1 MFSKI
6 LVANRGEIA
15 LRVIRSAKEL
25 GLKTVAVYSEPD
37 RNSLHTLLADE
48 KICIGPARASESYLN
63 IPNILSAAEI
73 AKADAIHP
81 GYGFLAENPRLP
93 EICESSGITFI
104 GPPAPIMRLM
114 GDKNKARQA
123 MEKARLPII
132 PGSDRTIEDLKEARK
147 TAEKVGYPVILKAAA
162 GGGGK
167 GMRIVH
173 AASKMEGQF
182 SIAQSE
188 AKAAFGD
195 SSLYLEKYFEG
206 ARHIEIQVI
215 GDLNGNVL
223 ALAERECSI
232 QRKYQKLVE
241 ETPSPFVDE
250 RFRKKIMKAVEEAAR
265 SIGYKSLGTFE
276 FLVDENK
283 KFYFMEANTR
293 VQVEHP
299 ITEMI
304 YGIDLIR
311 EQIKTAAGENLSL
324 NHDMR
329 IKGHSLECRIN
340 AEDAKTFLPSPGK
353 ISFLVLPGGPGIRVD
368 TAAYCG
374 WEIPR
379 DYDSLV
385 AKVAARAPSRKE
397 AIAKLKTAL
406 EMTTVVGIKTNIPL
420 HLGLLSNSDFLK
432 GNYTIQ
438 FMERYLDKI
447 GKDNQKNSSTGLDFS
462 GE

>member
-15 LRVIRSAKEL
+15 LRIIRSAKEL
-25 GLKTVAVYSEPD
+25 GIKTVAVYSEPD
-37 RNSLHTLLADE
+37 KNALHTLLADE
-48 KICIGPARASESYLN
+48 KICIGPAKASESYLN
-63 IPNILSAAEI
+63 IPNVMSAAEI
-73 AKADAIHP
+73 TKCDALHP

-93 EICESSGITFI
+93 EICGSSGIVFI
-104 GPPAPIMRLM
+104 GPPAHIMRLM

-123 MEKARLPII
+123 MEKAKLPII
-132 PGSDRTIEDLKEARK
+132 PGSDKIIEDLKEAK
-147 TAEKVGYPVILKAAA
+147 KNAEKVGYPIILKAAA

-167 GMRIVH
+167 GMRIVRSP
-173 AASKMEGQF
+173 SKLEDQLA
-182 SIAQSE
+182 IAQSE

-215 GDLNGNVL
+215 GDLKGNIL
-223 ALAERECSI
+223 AMAERECSI
-232 QRKYQKLVE
+232 QRKHQKLVE
-241 ETPSPFVDE
+241 ETPSSFVDE
-250 RFRKKIMKAVEEAAR
+250 RFRKKIKKAVEEAAD
-265 SIGYKSLGTFE
+265 SIGYQSLGTFE
-276 FLVDENK
+276 FLVDKDK

-304 YGIDLIR
+304 YGVDLVR
-311 EQIKTAAGENLSL
+311 EQILTAAGAKLSFS
-324 NHDMR
+324 HDMGFD
-329 IKGHSLECRIN
+329 GHSLECRIN

-353 ISFLVLPGGPGIRVD
+353 INFLVFPGGPGIRVD

-374 WEIPR
+374 WDIPQE
-379 DYDSLV
+379 YDSLL
-385 AKVAARAPSRKE
+385 AKIAAKASNRKE

-406 EMTTVVGIKTNIPL
+406 EMTTVVGVKTNIPL

-432 GNYTIQ
+432 GNYDIQ
-438 FMERYLDKI
+438 FMEKSLEK
-447 GKDNQKNSSTGLDFS
+447 GKKDDQKK
-462 GE
+462 